1 MPIRLPAS
9 PRETQANQY
18 APHRREIRL
27 GIVAIS
33 AQVGLS
39 GYPDSPTSSGTSI
52 SCARSP
58 PTPSAAR
65 AGSSCHRRPSS
76 GTRPRTRCP
85 PTPRPRSRTSTSRSK
100 RSCSTAGSCQPRA
113 TPRSRTSPTRSTSPA
128 PGKRVAAHPPPPTAI
143 PHRRRRP
150 DQPPQTRLRPGPL
163 TPQRRHRP
171 PDLGRMGGAQLQHR
185 DLHQPR
191 MTPQHPETRQPGPKT
206 TSREAKTR
214 TRPRPRLAGQN
225 NQRPLTS
232 PPGLSGASSY
242 RQSKVVV
249 APPGIE

>member
-39 GYPDSPTSSGTSI
+39 GYPNEFGYVDQLCEITANTKRG
-52 SCARSP
+52 ARGFILP
-58 PTPSAAR
+58 PKTKLGNPAEN
-65 AGSSCHRRPSS
+65 
-76 GTRPRTRCP
+76 TLP

-128 PGKRVAAHPPPPTAI
+128 ARKAGRGAPAAADSDTA
-143 PHRRRRP
+143 PAP
-150 DQPPQTRLRPGPL
+150 KAGSATSNAARPGPL

-171 PDLGRMGGAQLQHR
+171 PDLGRMGGAQLQH
-185 DLHQPR
+185 
-191 MTPQHPETRQPGPKT
+191 
-206 TSREAKTR
+206 
-214 TRPRPRLAGQN
+214 
-225 NQRPLTS
+225 
-232 PPGLSGASSY
+232 
-242 RQSKVVV
+242 
-249 APPGIE
+249 